1 MRGIQSSMLVMII
14 AVFGFSTSSLG
25 QAPAKQGSPARPRQA
40 SGPQVSSE
48 RRYVVQV
55 GSSFESLEK
64 ANDLTTKLRITYPSA
79 HTQYPR
85 GDDTFYRV
93 RIGPYDVREDA
104 RQVANELTGQGFAGV
119 MILPWS
125 STSRKPAS
133 DQVEKLEPA
142 QTEEP
147 DDAMRRT
154 LTSLSTQIGALADEL
169 KMMRRETERNSTMLE
184 LLINEERLAKL
195 EDKIQDAMDRKAQL
209 DAREQEI
216 GRRSRNIQGELVLRG
231 GLRRDEAEA
240 AIRTELQRALDD
252 VRTQQAAYQQRVA
265 ELNDQATRLRSRV
278 ETLRKKLELLDL
290 KSEKEEK

>member
-1 MRGIQSSMLVMII
+1 MII
-14 AVFGFSTSSLG
+14 AAFGFSTSSLG

-40 SGPQVSSE
+40 PVQQVSSE
-48 RRYVVQV
+48 RRYIVQV
-55 GSSFESLEK
+55 GSSFETAEK
-64 ANDLTTKLRITYPSA
+64 ANELTTKLRITYPSA
-79 HTQYPR
+79 HTQSPS
-85 GDDTFYRV
+85 GDETLYRV
-93 RIGPYDVREDA
+93 RIGPYNSREEA
-104 RQVANELTGQGFAGV
+104 RQVANDLTGQGFAEV

-133 DQVEKLEPA
+133 GQIEKIEPA
-142 QTEEP
+142 QTQEP

-154 LTSLSTQIGALADEL
+154 LTNLSTQIGALADEL
-169 KMMRRETERNSTMLE
+169 KMLRRETERNSAMLE

-195 EDKIQDAMDRKAQL
+195 EDKIQDAMDHKAQL

-240 AIRTELQRALDD
+240 AIRADLQRALED

-265 ELNDQATRLRSRV
+265 ELNDQATRLRARV
-278 ETLRKKLELLDL
+278 ETLRKKLELLEP

>member
-14 AVFGFSTSSLG
+14 AAFGFSTSSLG

-40 SGPQVSSE
+40 PVQQVSG
-48 RRYVVQV
+48 RYVVQV
-55 GSSFESLEK
+55 GSSFDTAEK
-64 ANDLTTKLRITYPSA
+64 ANELTTKLRITYPSA
-79 HTQYPR
+79 HTQHPSG
-85 GDDTFYRV
+85 GDTLYRV
-93 RIGPYDVREDA
+93 RIGPYDSREDA

-125 STSRKPAS
+125 NTSRKPAS
-133 DQVEKLEPA
+133 DQVEKVEPA
-142 QTEEP
+142 QTQEP
-147 DDAMRRT
+147 DEAMRRT
-154 LTSLSTQIGALADEL
+154 LSNLSTQIGALADEL

-195 EDKIQDAMDRKAQL
+195 EDKIQDAIDRKLQL

-240 AIRTELQRALDD
+240 AIRADLQRAVDD
-252 VRTQQAAYQQRVA
+252 VHTQQAAYQQRVA
-265 ELNDQATRLRSRV
+265 ELNDQATRLRARV

-290 KSEKEEK
+290 KSDKEEK

>member
-1 MRGIQSSMLVMII
+1 MRGIQSSMMVMII
-14 AVFGFSTSSLG
+14 AAFGFSNSSLG
-25 QAPAKQGSPARPRQA
+25 QVPAKKGSPARPRQT
-40 SGPQVSSE
+40 PVQQVSG
-48 RRYVVQV
+48 RYIVQV
-55 GSSFESLEK
+55 GSSFETAEK
-64 ANDLTTKLRITYPSA
+64 ANELAAELRLKYPGA
-79 HTQYPR
+79 HTEST
-85 GDDTFYRV
+85 GDPGRVYRV
-93 RIGPYDVREDA
+93 RIGPYDSREDA

-133 DQVEKLEPA
+133 DQVEKIEPT
-142 QTEEP
+142 QTQEP
-147 DDAMRRT
+147 DEAMRRT
-154 LTSLSTQIGALADEL
+154 LSSLSTQIGALADEL

-195 EDKIQDAMDRKAQL
+195 EDKIQDTIDRKAQL

-240 AIRTELQRALDD
+240 AIRADLQRALDD
-252 VRTQQAAYQQRVA
+252 VHTQQAAYQQRVA
-265 ELNDQATRLRSRV
+265 ELNDQATRLRARV

-290 KSEKEEK
+290 KSDKEEK

>member
-1 MRGIQSSMLVMII
+1 MRRIQSSMLVMI
-14 AVFGFSTSSLG
+14 AAFGFSTPSLG
-25 QAPAKQGSPARPRQA
+25 QTPAKQALPAKSRPAAGQH
-40 SGPQVSSE
+40 VSSE
-48 RRYVVQV
+48 RRYIVQV
-55 GSSFESLEK
+55 GSFETAAK
-64 ANDLTTKLRITYPSA
+64 ANELTRKLRLTYA
-79 HTQYPR
+79 NAYTQSPG
-85 GDDTFYRV
+85 GDETLYRV
-93 RIGPYDVREDA
+93 FVGPFNGREEA
-104 RQVANELTGQGFAGV
+104 RQATNELTGQGFAGV

-133 DQVEKLEPA
+133 DQVEKVEPA
-142 QTEEP
+142 QTQEP

-184 LLINEERLAKL
+184 LLISEERLAKL
-195 EDKIQDAMDRKAQL
+195 EDKIQDAIDRKAQL

-240 AIRTELQRALDD
+240 AIRADLQRGLDE
-252 VRTQQAAYQQRVA
+252 VHSQQAGYQQRVA
-265 ELNDQATRLRSRV
+265 ELNDQATRLRARV